1 LCVPDE
7 RPTRLAIVLF
17 NLGAP
22 DRPEAVRPFLHNLF
36 RDPAILRVPS
46 FVRAVLGRWIARSRQ
61 RPAEE
66 NYAKLGGRSPLLDLT
81 RAQAAALE
89 AALPEFFVRCFI
101 AMRYW
106 HPMSDAA
113 ARAVSAWRPDQL
125 LLLPLYPQYSS
136 TTSGS
141 ALMAWREAAARAGL
155 AAPVHAVCCYP
166 IEAGYIGAVT
176 ETAKRLYEATCQ
188 ELPRSVP
195 LRVLFSAHGLP
206 EAIVRAGDP
215 YEWQIRQTV
224 TAILSAWGETV
235 PDWTICYQSRATPQ
249 QWLSPSTE
257 AEIARAARDQAA
269 VMVVPVAFVS
279 EHSETLVE
287 LDIDYSALAERLGVP
302 RYVRVPAPAT
312 HPLFITGLAGLV
324 RAELA
329 RPWGLHSMAGSRLCP
344 SQHHLCPCAGSEA
357 ACPTS

>member
-1 LCVPDE
+1 MPGE
-7 RPTRLAIVLF
+7 RRTRLAIVLF

-22 DRPEAVRPFLHNLF
+22 DRPEAVGPFLHNLF
-36 RDPAILRVPS
+36 SDPAILRVPS
-46 FVRAVLGRWIARSRQ
+46 VVRAILGRWIAHSRL

-66 NYAKLGGRSPLLDLT
+66 NYARLGGRSPLLDLT

-89 AALPEFFVRCFI
+89 ATLPEFFVRCFI

-113 ARAVSAWRPDQL
+113 ARAVSAWRPDEL

-141 ALMAWREAAARAGL
+141 SLVAWREAAARAGL
-155 AAPVHAVCCYP
+155 AAPVRAICCYP
-166 IEAGYIGAVT
+166 AEPGYIGAVT
-176 ETAKRLYEATCQ
+176 ETTKRLYEATCR
-188 ELPRSVP
+188 ELPRSVS
-195 LRVLFSAHGLP
+195 LRILFSAHGLP

-224 TAILSAWGETV
+224 AAILAAWGETV

-257 AEIARAARDQAA
+257 EEIARAARDQVA

-287 LDIDYSALAERLGVP
+287 LDIDYRALAERLRVP
-302 RYVRVPAPAT
+302 GYVRVPAPAT
-312 HPLFITGLAGLV
+312 HPSFIAGLAGLV
-324 RAELA
+324 RAELM
-329 RPWGLHSMAGSRLCP
+329 RPGGLHSMAGSRLCP
-344 SQHHLCPCAGSEA
+344 LQHQLCPCAAGEA
-357 ACPTS
+357 LCPTF